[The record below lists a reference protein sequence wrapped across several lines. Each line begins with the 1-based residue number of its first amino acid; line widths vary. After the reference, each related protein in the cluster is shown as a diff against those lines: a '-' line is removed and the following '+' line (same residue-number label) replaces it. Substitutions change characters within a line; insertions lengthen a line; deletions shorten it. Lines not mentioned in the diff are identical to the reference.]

1 MYNQWL
7 DKYANEGFQKVEG
20 WVDGRMLEILKILHA
35 VQERLGV
42 RGGVMEIGVHHGRF
56 FLALNGMVAPGEGQ
70 SFAIDLFE
78 DQSLNIDSSGCGS
91 ISIFVNNL
99 KSYDRHG
106 GNNVVTIQTDSTRLR
121 HDATARFRTDPPKI
135 ISIDGGHTVEHTISD
150 LMFAESIVHSSGA
163 IILDDILNSHWIG
176 VIEGLITYL
185 QRRPT
190 LWPVFI
196 GYNKLILVPMSVHH
210 EILGTLQHE
219 LPSDLPLGK
228 VVEICGYSLLA
239 LIG

>member
-1 MYNQWL
+1 MYNEWL
-7 DKYANEGFQKVEG
+7 DTYASDGFQKVEG
-20 WVDGRMLEILKILHA
+20 WVDVRMLEILKILHA

-78 DQSLNIDSSGCGS
+78 DQSLNIDCSGCGS
-91 ISIFVNNL
+91 SGMFAKNL
-99 KSYDRHG
+99 KSYDRQG
-106 GNNVVTIQTDSTRLR
+106 GNNVITIQADSTRLR
-121 HDATARFRTDPPKI
+121 HDVTTRFRTASPKI
-135 ISIDGGHTVEHTISD
+135 ISVDGGHTVEHTISD
-150 LMFAESIVHSSGA
+150 LMFAESIVHDSGA
-163 IILDDILNSHWIG
+163 VILDDILNCLWIG

-196 GYNKLILVPMSVHH
+196 GYNKLILVPMSVHF
-210 EILGTLQHE
+210 EILAALRN
-219 LPSDLPLGK
+219 DLPIGK
-228 VVEICGYSLLA
+228 MVNICGYSLLA
-239 LIG
+239 LNG